1 MLRRKEA
8 LPANPAGTLL
18 QRVTSIAQ
26 VHLACEQD
34 PEARPEAETLQRH
47 EFVAGPHVSAA
58 SALLPLIQ
66 RSRSLVATMYEE
78 SDGPVRLP
86 TGVG

>member
-1 MLRRKEA
+1 MSLWRARML
-8 LPANPAGTLL
+8 
-18 QRVTSIAQ
+18 
-26 VHLACEQD
+26 
-34 PEARPEAETLQRH
+34 
-47 EFVAGPHVSAA
+47 SAA

>member
-1 MLRRKEA
+1 MQESVIA
-8 LPANPAGTLL
+8 YPAGISP
-18 QRVTSIAQ
+18 QRGNPVAQ
-26 VHLACEQD
+26 IHLASGQD

-47 EFVAGPHVSAA
+47 EFVTGPHVSAA